1 MNLIYGEIVAIQS
14 DNGMRMGKVR
24 VRGALSTVPLHL
36 VPEAQ
41 IGDTVLVCDG
51 VAIGCVSER
60 GHSCPQPPHA
70 DADADRNVR
79 APNARSTSEELDE
92 QSKDPS
98 IIGGINVS
106 GSSR

>member
-1 MNLIYGEIVAIQS
+1 MNLVYAEIVDVRADDGTRI
-14 DNGMRMGKVR
+14 GKVR

-60 GHSCPQPPHA
+60 GHS
-70 DADADRNVR
+70 RVKR
-79 APNARSTSEELDE
+79 ET
-92 QSKDPS
+92 
-98 IIGGINVS
+98 
-106 GSSR
+106 